1 MSKYLNR
8 LACRM
13 ARAKLAESKSWIA
26 TKSLILETEEGDVE
40 IQPGEELN
48 LGASEDGDLAIDAP
62 GKAAVVVISDPEL
75 AKEIADT
82 VVNADELSDVE
93 FVDKPALDALNDEE
107 MDVVVDKLADG
118 EDEDETVE
126 VGQVSVD
133 QKESVS
139 TKFAK
144 FAENKIHG
152 REVVCEAIQVAEEEA
167 PIDMLSIKCDR
178 VKKESVEDY
187 AKFTSRVAEMHGS
200 IQPGEREIALTESGK
215 VFGSFDKAAN
225 HGKLYL
231 ESEFD
236 DAAAMDAA
244 NDEPVSLVDAAP
256 LGDADEAATECV
268 ECALK
273 GYEESAK
280 TGADYM
286 KMVEALEGAKLA
298 ESTIASIVAT
308 FDSKSLKESC
318 CRVYDSKYGRNVAC
332 FKEGVEADNFMA
344 DTKAEKRFSKRYFA

>member
-13 ARAKLAESKSWIA
+13 GRAKLAESKAWIA
-26 TKSLILETEEGDVE
+26 SKALILETEEGDVE

-48 LGASEDGDLAIDAP
+48 IGASEEGDLGVDVP

-75 AKEIADT
+75 AKEVAD
-82 VVNADELSDVE
+82 VVVSADELSDVE

-107 MDVVVDKLADG
+107 IDTVVNKLADG
-118 EDEDETVE
+118 DEDAETVE

-139 TKFAK
+139 AKFGKFA
-144 FAENKIHG
+144 ANRLHG
-152 REVVCEAIQVAEEEA
+152 REIVCEAIRVAEEES
-167 PIDMLSIKCDR
+167 PIDMLTVKCDK
-178 VKKESVEDY
+178 VKKESIEDY
-187 AKFTSRVAEMHGS
+187 AKFTARVAEMHGS
-200 IQPGEREIALTESGK
+200 IQPGEREVALTESGK
-215 VFGSFDKAAN
+215 VMGSYDKAKNA
-225 HGKLYL
+225 GKLYL

-236 DAAAMDAA
+236 DVAAMDAMSDA
-244 NDEPVSLVDAAP
+244 PEALVDEAP
-256 LGDADEAATECV
+256 LGDLDDATAECV

-298 ESTIASIVAT
+298 ESAIASIVAS
-308 FDSKSLKESC
+308 FDRSLKESC
-318 CRVYDSKYGRNVAC
+318 CRVYDSKYGKNVAV

>member
-26 TKSLILETEEGDVE
+26 TKALILETEEGDVE
-40 IQPGEELN
+40 VQPGEELN
-48 LGASEDGDLAIDAP
+48 LGASEEGDLAIDAP
-62 GKAAVVVISDPEL
+62 GKAAVVVISDHEL

-82 VVNADELSDVE
+82 VVSADELSDVE

-118 EDEDETVE
+118 DEDAETVE

-139 TKFAK
+139 AKFAK
-144 FAENKIHG
+144 FASNKIHG

-167 PIDMLSIKCDR
+167 PIDMLAIKCDN

-187 AKFTSRVAEMHGS
+187 SKFTSRVAEMHGS

-215 VFGSFDKAAN
+215 VFGSFDKAKNA
-225 HGKLYL
+225 GKLYL

-244 NDEPVSLVDAAP
+244 NDAPTALVSDAP
-256 LGDADEAATECV
+256 LGDVDETTEACV
-268 ECALK
+268 ESALK
-273 GYEESAK
+273 EYEESAK
-280 TGADYM
+280 SGADYM

-298 ESTIASIVAT
+298 ESTIASIVAS
-308 FDSKSLKESC
+308 FDRSLKESC
-318 CRVYDSKYGRNVAC
+318 CRVYDSKYGKNVAV